1 MFTHTKSIISMLSR
15 ITYYSSSENSR
26 IIHPV
31 IFWIFP
37 IGNKS
42 HKKTLTGLYE
52 V

>member
-1 MFTHTKSIISMLSR
+1 MFTHTKSINSMYFNVSR
-15 ITYYSSSENSR
+15 ITCYSSSENPR

-37 IGNKS
+37 IVNKS
-42 HKKTLTGLYE
+42 HKNWS